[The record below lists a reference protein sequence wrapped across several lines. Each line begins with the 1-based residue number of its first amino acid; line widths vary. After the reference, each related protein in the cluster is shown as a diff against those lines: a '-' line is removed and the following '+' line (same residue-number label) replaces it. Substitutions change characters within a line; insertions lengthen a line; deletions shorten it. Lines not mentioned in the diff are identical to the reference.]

1 MKYEVCVRESSNGYI
16 SVEADSVEDAK
27 EKAELEYENG
37 NVYWKDSEFFCSSG
51 KMVQER
57 ADSYDSR

>member
-1 MKYEVCVRESSNGYI
+1 MKYEVCVRESSTGYI

-37 NVYWKDSEFFCSSG
+37 NVYWKDSEFSYSSV